1 MLLPYRL
8 DYYGFVVSSEIEK
21 SEPSYF
27 VLFFFFF
34 RLFGYPGS
42 FIIPYEC

>member
-27 VLFFFFF
+27 VLFFFF
-34 RLFGYPGS
+34 LDCLATLGPL
-42 FIIPYEC
+42 